1 LNTDDPEER
10 RRVRQRH
17 TAVAILRGI
26 IGEVERGM
34 PADAALAR
42 IYKEHSEFGSRDRR
56 HYTHVV
62 FSYFRWR
69 GLTSIIAPEN
79 LELQCAWSVALDPT
93 SDEFVR
99 LLWIPLT
106 GLNDAEQIEL
116 AGLSI
121 EAKIERL
128 NQSKHF
134 TLSLNLVMPDWL
146 AGEIT
151 VPDGFNALIH
161 SCSTRPPAWVRIK
174 PEQVRSFTEML
185 TAQQIQFSVHPTIAS
200 AIALESSF
208 NLQQLER
215 AWGGAIQVQDIA
227 SQIVGLICAANYGET
242 WWDTCSGAGGKTMI
256 LAEHVGETGSVL
268 ATDVRETILENLQ
281 RRATEHRLANIKTRL
296 LDAAQHAPG
305 GVLFD
310 GILVDAP
317 CSGIGTWPRNPD
329 ARWRLPQ
336 SDIAARAATQLSILN
351 HTAACVRPGGKL
363 VYSVCTLTD
372 AETHHVIETFL
383 KNHPDFARMNFVH
396 PATGEMINGELTILP
411 SDGPGDG
418 MFVAMMER
426 CCQ

>member
-1 LNTDDPEER
+1 LNTIDPDER
-10 RRVRQRH
+10 RCVRQRH
-17 TAVAILRGI
+17 TAIAILRDMMA
-26 IGEVERGM
+26 EVERGM

-56 HYTHVV
+56 HYSHVV

-69 GLTSIIAPEN
+69 GVTSLIAPDN
-79 LELQCAWSVALDPT
+79 LERQCAWSIVIDPA

-99 LLWIPLT
+99 SLWIPLT
-106 GLNDAEQIEL
+106 GLNDTEL
-116 AGLSI
+116 HALADLSI
-121 EAKIERL
+121 EEKLVRL
-128 NQSKHF
+128 NQLNQF
-134 TLSLNLVMPDWL
+134 NLSLNQLMPDWL
-146 AGEIT
+146 AGEISR
-151 VPDGFNALIH
+151 PEELNALIQW
-161 SCSTRPPAWVRIK
+161 CSTRPPAWVRLK
-174 PEQVRSFTEML
+174 PEHVRPFSEML
-185 TAQQIQFSVHPTIAS
+185 TAQLIKFSIHPAIPG
-200 AIALESSF
+200 AIALETSF
-208 NLQQLER
+208 NLQLLER

-227 SQIVGLICAANYGET
+227 SQIVGLICAASYGET

-256 LAEHVGETGSVL
+256 LADHVGETGSVL

-329 ARWRLPQ
+329 ARWRLRQ
-336 SDIAARAATQLSILN
+336 SDIAVRAAIQLRILD
-351 HTAACVRPGGKL
+351 HAAGCLRPGGRL

-372 AETHHVIETFL
+372 AETRRVIEAFL
-383 KNHPDFARMNFVH
+383 KHHPDFARKDFIH
-396 PATGEMINGELTILP
+396 PATGNMQHGECTILP

-418 MFVAMMER
+418 MFVAVLER
-426 CCQ
+426 NLQ